1 MKIHALLF
9 LLPFAA
15 AAGPVDETPIPDPD
29 VGQHGMVGERL
40 RMIMENISGT
50 VHDTGSVDADRQKLT
65 RDGLDDMVEAV
76 QELMYFAEF
85 MTLNP
90 PRRDLGEN
98 QIVTFR
104 ALASQLYT
112 EALNVRDI
120 ARDYDLATHDFEL
133 LNSAYERLY
142 QTCAACHE
150 LFRDR

>member
-1 MKIHALLF
+1 MRFHFALL
-9 LLPFAA
+9 LLPLAAFA
-15 AAGPVDETPIPDPD
+15 GTVDDTPIPDPEISR
-29 VGQHGMVGERL
+29 HGMAGERL
-40 RMIMENISGT
+40 QMIMQNINFSI
-50 VHDTGSVDADRQKLT
+50 HDANSVEAEGEKLT
-65 RDGLDDMVEAV
+65 GDRMADMVEAAE
-76 QELMYFAEF
+76 ELLYFAGF
-85 MTLNP
+85 MSLNP

-120 ARDYDLATHDFEL
+120 AQDYDLTTYDFDL

>member
-1 MKIHALLF
+1 MRFPALL
-9 LLPFAA
+9 LMLPLTAVAWAA
-15 AAGPVDETPIPDPD
+15 AETPAPDPD

-40 RMIMENISGT
+40 RMIMENINFSI
-50 VHDTGSVDADRQKLT
+50 HDANSVDTEKERLT
-65 RDGLDDMVEAV
+65 RDGMDDMVEAV
-76 QELMYFAEF
+76 GELLYFAEF

-120 ARDYDLATHDFEL
+120 AQDYNLSTYDFDL
-133 LNSAYERLY
+133 LNSAYERMY
-142 QTCAACHE
+142 RTCAACHE

>member
-1 MKIHALLF
+1 MKLHALL
-9 LLPFAA
+9 LLVPFAT

-40 RMIMENISGT
+40 RMIMENINAT
-50 VHDTGSVDADRQKLT
+50 VHDTGSVDGDRDKLT
-65 RDGLDDMVEAV
+65 RNGLDDMIEAV

>member
-1 MKIHALLF
+1 MRFHVLLI
-9 LLPFAA
+9 LLPLAA
-15 AAGPVDETPIPDPD
+15 AAAPEGDMSIPDPD

-50 VHDTGSVDADRQKLT
+50 VHDTGSVDADRDRLT

-76 QELMYFAEF
+76 QDLMYFAEF

-90 PRRDLGEN
+90 PRRDLGDN

-104 ALASQLYT
+104 ALATRLYD
-112 EALNVRDI
+112 EALSVRDI
-120 ARDYDLATHDFEL
+120 ARDYNLATHDFEL